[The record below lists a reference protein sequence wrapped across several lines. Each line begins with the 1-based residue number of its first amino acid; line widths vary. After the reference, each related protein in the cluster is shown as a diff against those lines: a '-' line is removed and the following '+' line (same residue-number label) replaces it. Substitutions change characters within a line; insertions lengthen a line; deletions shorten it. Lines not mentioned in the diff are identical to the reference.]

1 MFSVADLD
9 SNDDTLEII
18 SSQFFSK
25 KVSLHSIK
33 IGLQPRVVY
42 DRIIDENCGHS
53 FSSVLADL
61 DGLTSETTSLPQVVD
76 SGSTVDTLSK
86 GDAFSHLLVTSHEC
100 SYASSVSHSDGGS
113 LFAYR
118 IPLGKEHAWKT
129 EPWKRSTIATG
140 FKVQGH
146 IKNIINPGGKIQP
159 CHVNIYI
166 SLASSIVWVLT

>member
-1 MFSVADLD
+1 MNLICSVRPMPSGNWGKYTILNKTRNRELWLHWLCWTDSLSIWYKYIMQSSSRRTWCHVFSSRSRLKRWHTR
-9 SNDDTLEII
+9 NHL
-18 SSQFFSK
+18 SQFFSK

-100 SYASSVSHSDGGS
+100 SYARKS
-113 LFAYR
+113 R
-118 IPLGKEHAWKT
+118 
-129 EPWKRSTIATG
+129 
-140 FKVQGH
+140 
-146 IKNIINPGGKIQP
+146 
-159 CHVNIYI
+159 
-166 SLASSIVWVLT
+166 